1 MKDKHLLIVGLG
13 NSGKDYENTRHNVG
27 ADLVSFLSEEWD
39 IELKENKKLSGL
51 IGSSKMGSKKV
62 TLFLPKGYMNN
73 SGKPVKKVVDYLK
86 IELPNLLVIH
96 DELDLPLG
104 VIKFKN
110 SGGHGGHNGLRD
122 IIRGLG
128 DNKDF
133 IRLRVGI
140 AHPGKSKDVTNYV
153 LAKPSKKD
161 KELLKEKMKAS
172 INSLEIY
179 LNEDLEKAT
188 LNLHS

>member
-27 ADLVSFLSEEWD
+27 ADLVSFLSKEWD
-39 IELKENKKLSGL
+39 IELKESKKLSGL
-51 IGSSKMGSKKV
+51 IGSSKTGSKKV

-73 SGKPVKKVVDYLK
+73 SGKPVKKAVDYLK

-140 AHPGKSKDVTNYV
+140 AHPGKSKDVTKYV

-179 LNEDLEKAT
+179 LNEGLEKAT

>member
-27 ADLVSFLSEEWD
+27 ADLVSFLSKEWD
-39 IELKENKKLSGL
+39 IELKESKKLSGL
-51 IGSSKMGSKKV
+51 IGSSKTGSNKV

-96 DELDLPLG
+96 DELDLPVG

-128 DNKDF
+128 DNKGF

>member
-179 LNEDLEKAT
+179 LNEGLEKAT

>member
-27 ADLVSFLSEEWD
+27 ADLVSFLSKEWD

-62 TLFLPKGYMNN
+62 TLFLPKGYMNT

-128 DNKDF
+128 DSKDF

-140 AHPGKSKDVTNYV
+140 AHPGKSKDVTKYV

-179 LNEDLEKAT
+179 LNEGLEKAT

>member
-27 ADLVSFLSEEWD
+27 ADLVSFLSKEWD
-39 IELKENKKLSGL
+39 IELKESKKLSGL
-51 IGSSKMGSKKV
+51 IGSSKTGSNKV

-96 DELDLPLG
+96 DELDLPVG

-140 AHPGKSKDVTNYV
+140 AHPGKSKDVTKYV

>member
-1 MKDKHLLIVGLG
+1 M
-13 NSGKDYENTRHNVG
+13 
-27 ADLVSFLSEEWD
+27 
-39 IELKENKKLSGL
+39 
-51 IGSSKMGSKKV
+51 
-62 TLFLPKGYMNN
+62 
-73 SGKPVKKVVDYLK
+73 KKVVDYLK
-86 IELPNLLVIH
+86 IDIPNLLVIH

-122 IIRGLG
+122 IIAGLG
-128 DNKDF
+128 NNKNF

-140 AHPGKSKDVTNYV
+140 DHPGKSKDVTKYV
-153 LAKPSKKD
+153 LSKPSKKD
-161 KELLKEKMKAS
+161 KELLTEKMRAS

-179 LNEDLEKAT
+179 LNEGLEEAT

>member
-96 DELDLPLG
+96 DELDLPVG

-140 AHPGKSKDVTNYV
+140 AHPGKSKDVTKYV

>member
-96 DELDLPLG
+96 DELDLPVG

-128 DNKDF
+128 DNKGF

>member
-1 MKDKHLLIVGLG
+1 
-13 NSGKDYENTRHNVG
+13 
-27 ADLVSFLSEEWD
+27 
-39 IELKENKKLSGL
+39 
-51 IGSSKMGSKKV
+51 
-62 TLFLPKGYMNN
+62 MNN

-86 IELPNLLVIH
+86 IEIPNLLVIH

-122 IIRGLG
+122 IIAGLG
-128 DNKDF
+128 NNKNF

-140 AHPGKSKDVTNYV
+140 DHPGKSKDVTKYV
-153 LAKPSKKD
+153 LSKPSKKD
-161 KELLKEKMKAS
+161 KELLTEKMRAS

-179 LNEDLEKAT
+179 LNEGLEEAT

>member
-27 ADLVSFLSEEWD
+27 ADLVSFLSKEWD

-51 IGSSKMGSKKV
+51 IGSSKMGSKKI

-140 AHPGKSKDVTNYV
+140 AHPGKSKDVTKYV

-179 LNEDLEKAT
+179 LNEGLEKAT

>member
-1 MKDKHLLIVGLG
+1 MKEKHLLIVGLG
-13 NSGKDYENTRHNVG
+13 NSGKDYENTRHNAG
-27 ADLVSFLSEEWD
+27 AELVSFLSKEWD
-39 IELKENKKLSGL
+39 IELKEDKKLSGL

-73 SGKPVKKVVDYLK
+73 SGKPVKKVIDYLK

-140 AHPGKSKDVTNYV
+140 AHPGKNIDVTKYV

-179 LNEDLEKAT
+179 LNEGLEKAT

>member
-1 MKDKHLLIVGLG
+1 
-13 NSGKDYENTRHNVG
+13 
-27 ADLVSFLSEEWD
+27 
-39 IELKENKKLSGL
+39 
-51 IGSSKMGSKKV
+51 
-62 TLFLPKGYMNN
+62 MNN

-86 IELPNLLVIH
+86 IDIPNLLVIH

-122 IIRGLG
+122 IIAGLG
-128 DNKDF
+128 NNKNF

-140 AHPGKSKDVTNYV
+140 DHPGKSKDVTKYV
-153 LAKPSKKD
+153 LSKPSKKD
-161 KELLKEKMKAS
+161 KELLTEKMRAS

-179 LNEDLEKAT
+179 LNEGLEEAT

>member
-27 ADLVSFLSEEWD
+27 ADLVSFLSKEWD
-39 IELKENKKLSGL
+39 IELKESKKLSGL

-73 SGKPVKKVVDYLK
+73 SGNPVKKVVDYLK

-140 AHPGKSKDVTNYV
+140 AHPGKSKDVTKYV

-179 LNEDLEKAT
+179 LNEGLEKAT

>member
-27 ADLVSFLSEEWD
+27 ADLVSFLSKEWD

-51 IGSSKMGSKKV
+51 IGSSKMGSKKI
-62 TLFLPKGYMNN
+62 TLFLPKGYMNT

-128 DNKDF
+128 DSKDF

-140 AHPGKSKDVTNYV
+140 AHPGKSKDVTKYV

-179 LNEDLEKAT
+179 LNEGLEKAT

>member
-27 ADLVSFLSEEWD
+27 ADLVSFLSKEWD

-51 IGSSKMGSKKV
+51 IGSSKMGSKKI
-62 TLFLPKGYMNN
+62 TLFLPKGYMNT

-128 DNKDF
+128 DNKGF

>member
-13 NSGKDYENTRHNVG
+13 NSGKDYENTRHNAG
-27 ADLVSFLSEEWD
+27 ANLVTFLSKEWSM
-39 IELKENKKLSGL
+39 ELKEDKKLLGL
-51 IGSSKMGSKKV
+51 IGSSKIGSNKV
-62 TLFLPKGYMNN
+62 TLFIPKGYMNN

-86 IELPNLLVIH
+86 IDIPNLLVIH

-122 IIRGLG
+122 IIAGLG
-128 DNKDF
+128 NNKNF

-140 AHPGKSKDVTNYV
+140 DHPGKSKDVTKYV
-153 LAKPSKKD
+153 LSKPSKKD
-161 KELLKEKMKAS
+161 KELLTEKMRAS

-179 LNEDLEKAT
+179 LNEGLEEAT
-188 LNLHS
+188 LNLHT

>member
-27 ADLVSFLSEEWD
+27 ADLVSFLSKEWD

-51 IGSSKMGSKKV
+51 IGSSKMGSKKI
-62 TLFLPKGYMNN
+62 TLFLPKGYMNT

-128 DNKDF
+128 DNKGF

-140 AHPGKSKDVTNYV
+140 AHPGKSKDVTKYV

-179 LNEDLEKAT
+179 LNEGLEKAT

>member
-27 ADLVSFLSEEWD
+27 ADLVSFLSKEWD

-51 IGSSKMGSKKV
+51 IGSSKIGSKKV

-140 AHPGKSKDVTNYV
+140 AHPGKNIDVTKYV
-153 LAKPSKKD
+153 LAQPSKKD

-179 LNEDLEKAT
+179 LNEGLEKAT

>member
-27 ADLVSFLSEEWD
+27 ADLVSFLSKEWD
-39 IELKENKKLSGL
+39 IELKESKKLSGL
-51 IGSSKMGSKKV
+51 IGSSKTGSKIV

-140 AHPGKSKDVTNYV
+140 AHPGKNIDVTKYV

-179 LNEDLEKAT
+179 LNEGLEKAT

>member
-140 AHPGKSKDVTNYV
+140 AHPGKSKDVTKYV

-179 LNEDLEKAT
+179 LNEGLEKAT

>member
-27 ADLVSFLSEEWD
+27 ADLVSFLSKEWD

-140 AHPGKSKDVTNYV
+140 AHPGKSKDVTKYV

-179 LNEDLEKAT
+179 LNEGLEKAT

>member
-1 MKDKHLLIVGLG
+1 MKDKNLLIVGLG
-13 NSGKDYENTRHNVG
+13 NSGKDYENTRHNAG
-27 ADLVSFLSEEWD
+27 ANLVTFLSKEWS
-39 IELKENKKLSGL
+39 IELKEDKKLLGL
-51 IGSSKMGSKKV
+51 IGSSKIGSNKV
-62 TLFLPKGYMNN
+62 TLFIPKGYMNN

-86 IELPNLLVIH
+86 IDIPNLLVIH

-122 IIRGLG
+122 IIAGLG
-128 DNKDF
+128 NNKNF

-140 AHPGKSKDVTNYV
+140 DHPGKSKDVTKYV
-153 LAKPSKKD
+153 LSKPSKKD
-161 KELLKEKMKAS
+161 KELLTEKMRAS

-179 LNEDLEKAT
+179 LNEGLEEAT
-188 LNLHS
+188 LNLHT

>member
-27 ADLVSFLSEEWD
+27 ADLVSFLSKEWD

-73 SGKPVKKVVDYLK
+73 SGKPVKKVIDYLK

-122 IIRGLG
+122 IIRGLRN
-128 DNKDF
+128 NKDF

-140 AHPGKSKDVTNYV
+140 AHPGKSKDVTKYV

-179 LNEDLEKAT
+179 LNEGLEKAT

>member
-27 ADLVSFLSEEWD
+27 ADLVSFLSKEWD

-133 IRLRVGI
+133 IRLRVWI
-140 AHPGKSKDVTNYV
+140 AHPGKNIDVTKYV

-179 LNEDLEKAT
+179 LNEGLEKAT

>member
-1 MKDKHLLIVGLG
+1 
-13 NSGKDYENTRHNVG
+13 
-27 ADLVSFLSEEWD
+27 
-39 IELKENKKLSGL
+39 
-51 IGSSKMGSKKV
+51 
-62 TLFLPKGYMNN
+62 MNN

-86 IELPNLLVIH
+86 IDIPNLLVIH

-122 IIRGLG
+122 IIAGLG
-128 DNKDF
+128 NNKNF

-140 AHPGKSKDVTNYV
+140 DHPGKSKDVTKYV
-153 LAKPSKKD
+153 LSKPSKKD
-161 KELLKEKMKAS
+161 KERLTEKMRAS

-179 LNEDLEKAT
+179 LNEGLEEAT

>member
-27 ADLVSFLSEEWD
+27 ADLVSFLSKEWD
-39 IELKENKKLSGL
+39 IELKESKKLSGL
-51 IGSSKMGSKKV
+51 IGSSKMGSKKI
-62 TLFLPKGYMNN
+62 TLFLPKGYMNT

-140 AHPGKSKDVTNYV
+140 AHPGKSKDVTKYV

-179 LNEDLEKAT
+179 LNEGLEKAT

>member
-1 MKDKHLLIVGLG
+1 
-13 NSGKDYENTRHNVG
+13 
-27 ADLVSFLSEEWD
+27 
-39 IELKENKKLSGL
+39 
-51 IGSSKMGSKKV
+51 
-62 TLFLPKGYMNN
+62 MNN

-86 IELPNLLVIH
+86 IDIPNLLVIH

-122 IIRGLG
+122 IIAGLG
-128 DNKDF
+128 NNKNF

-140 AHPGKSKDVTNYV
+140 DHPGKSKDVTKYV
-153 LAKPSKKD
+153 LSKPSKKD
-161 KELLKEKMKAS
+161 KELLTEKMRAS

-179 LNEDLEKAT
+179 LNEGLEEAT
-188 LNLHS
+188 LNLHT

>member
-96 DELDLPLG
+96 DELDLPVG

-128 DNKDF
+128 DNKGF

-179 LNEDLEKAT
+179 LNEGLEKAT

>member
-27 ADLVSFLSEEWD
+27 ADLVSFLSKEWD

-140 AHPGKSKDVTNYV
+140 AHPGKNIDVTKYV

-179 LNEDLEKAT
+179 LNEGLEKAT

>member
-1 MKDKHLLIVGLG
+1 
-13 NSGKDYENTRHNVG
+13 
-27 ADLVSFLSEEWD
+27 
-39 IELKENKKLSGL
+39 
-51 IGSSKMGSKKV
+51 
-62 TLFLPKGYMNN
+62 MNN

-86 IELPNLLVIH
+86 IDIPNLLVIH

-122 IIRGLG
+122 IIVGLG
-128 DNKDF
+128 NNKNF

-140 AHPGKSKDVTNYV
+140 DHPGKSKDVTKYV
-153 LAKPSKKD
+153 LSKPSKKD
-161 KELLKEKMKAS
+161 KEMLTEKMRAS

-179 LNEDLEKAT
+179 LNEGLEEAT

>member
-1 MKDKHLLIVGLG
+1 
-13 NSGKDYENTRHNVG
+13 
-27 ADLVSFLSEEWD
+27 
-39 IELKENKKLSGL
+39 
-51 IGSSKMGSKKV
+51 
-62 TLFLPKGYMNN
+62 MNN

-86 IELPNLLVIH
+86 IDIPNLLVIH

-122 IIRGLG
+122 IIARLG
-128 DNKDF
+128 NNKNF

-140 AHPGKSKDVTNYV
+140 DHPGKSKDVTKYV
-153 LAKPSKKD
+153 LSKPSKKD
-161 KELLKEKMKAS
+161 KELLTEKMRAS

-179 LNEDLEKAT
+179 LNEGLEEAT

>member
-1 MKDKHLLIVGLG
+1 
-13 NSGKDYENTRHNVG
+13 
-27 ADLVSFLSEEWD
+27 
-39 IELKENKKLSGL
+39 
-51 IGSSKMGSKKV
+51 
-62 TLFLPKGYMNN
+62 MNN
-73 SGKPVKKVVDYLK
+73 SGKPVKKVIDYLK
-86 IELPNLLVIH
+86 IDMSNLLVIH

-122 IIRGLG
+122 IIAGLG
-128 DNKDF
+128 NNKNF

-140 AHPGKSKDVTNYV
+140 DHPGKSKDVTKYV
-153 LAKPSKKD
+153 LSKPSKKD
-161 KELLKEKMKAS
+161 KELLTEKMRAS

-179 LNEDLEKAT
+179 LNEGLEEAT

>member
-1 MKDKHLLIVGLG
+1 
-13 NSGKDYENTRHNVG
+13 
-27 ADLVSFLSEEWD
+27 
-39 IELKENKKLSGL
+39 
-51 IGSSKMGSKKV
+51 
-62 TLFLPKGYMNN
+62 MNN

-86 IELPNLLVIH
+86 IDMPNLLVIH

-122 IIRGLG
+122 IIAGLG
-128 DNKDF
+128 NNKNF

-140 AHPGKSKDVTNYV
+140 DHPGKSKDVTKYV
-153 LAKPSKKD
+153 LSKPSKKD
-161 KELLKEKMKAS
+161 KELLTEKMRAS

-179 LNEDLEKAT
+179 LNEGLEEAT

>member
-27 ADLVSFLSEEWD
+27 ADLVSFLSKEWD

-51 IGSSKMGSKKV
+51 IGSSKMGSKKI
-62 TLFLPKGYMNN
+62 TLFLPKGYMNT

-140 AHPGKSKDVTNYV
+140 AHPGKSKDVTKYV

-179 LNEDLEKAT
+179 LNEGLEKAT

>member
-96 DELDLPLG
+96 DELDLPVG

-140 AHPGKSKDVTNYV
+140 AHPGKSKDVTKYV

-179 LNEDLEKAT
+179 LNEGLEKAT